1 MQAFPAPLAV
11 TADGAGTSR
20 RPDLT
25 CLPGPV
31 TRVRDRQALFASE
44 TLPRALR
51 QLEVYGSDGLPVLS
65 GDGQHIQGW
74 VTGASVLHAIARRI
88 RATGPQAPRGQPAAG
103 RALPGPASAPQQPP
117 MPLGGY
123 QVLEITISHDSPA
136 SGKALGVIS
145 WPPAAPRCR
154 SSTTGSSAT
163 WVLASS

>member
-1 MQAFPAPLAV
+1 
-11 TADGAGTSR
+11 
-20 RPDLT
+20 
-25 CLPGPV
+25 
-31 TRVRDRQALFASE
+31 
-44 TLPRALR
+44 
-51 QLEVYGSDGLPVLS
+51 VLS

-103 RALPGPASAPQQPP
+103 RALPGLASAPQQPP

-145 WPPAAPRCR
+145 WPPGCTPVSVVHDRQLSDLDPGIVVNPGDRISLLVPRPPRPREIARQRAAP
-154 SSTTGSSAT
+154 T
-163 WVLASS
+163 